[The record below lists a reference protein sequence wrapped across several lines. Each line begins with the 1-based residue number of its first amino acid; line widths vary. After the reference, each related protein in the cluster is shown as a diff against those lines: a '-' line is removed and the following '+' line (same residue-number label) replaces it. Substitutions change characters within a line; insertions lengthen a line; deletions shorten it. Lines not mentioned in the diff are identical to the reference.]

1 MRTLITIGVIVF
13 VMYNWSIVSNFVT
26 NHVVIANAAITKWLV
41 DNTPKK

>member
-26 NHVVIANAAITKWLV
+26 GHAVTANAAITKWLV